1 MADWSEEGEAPRV
14 TFTILAIDG
23 DARDAAEMKRFTA
36 ELTTPADGEYGTS
49 RGVERLPGW
58 AGALGL
64 LLLPLLWLSGLAAPA
79 LGGAAVL
86 AFDVALVIAVVAA
99 LLVPRIAAARER
111 ARRGRL
117 DERRRFE
124 MVVAGDTVT
133 LTAPGA
139 AERSFPLRDIAR
151 FDAGPRVSIVRND
164 GSAVRLPFVLASI
177 ADRDALARRLGEV
190 VAAVRASAGGYRG
203 PRVDVGHDRSEDA
216 AADATDAA
224 EAADAAEATGDTARR
239 GGVS

>member
-23 DARDAAEMKRFTA
+23 DARDAAEMKRFNA

-64 LLLPLLWLSGLAAPA
+64 LLLPLLWLSGSAAPA

-86 AFDVALVIAVVAA
+86 AFDVALVITVVAA

-164 GSAVRLPFVLASI
+164 GSAVRLPFVIDTGPSPASTPSLEPVTDTVPPLWNQPEFVWMALPSSLATVIVPPMRSTSCLVI
-177 ADRDALARRLGEV
+177 ASPSPV
-190 VAAVRASAGGYRG
+190 
-203 PRVDVGHDRSEDA
+203 PP
-216 AADATDAA
+216 
-224 EAADAAEATGDTARR
+224 
-239 GGVS
+239 